1 MSGQFVAKSVIV
13 FDEKRSSYTKG
24 QEIRIKIPATSCP
37 IVSARDTY
45 LRFRVLLSHSDPATD
60 ARMPLMLN
68 SLVGGAG
75 LIRTLSIYAMR
86 DNTLLE
92 QIDNYALL
100 AYLQAYYGDS
110 ENDKNIKA
118 LTEGAV
124 SNKEKIRNPFYSVEK
139 DGDGYKIGGYKE
151 VEICLP
157 LKLSGLLSP
166 DALNRS
172 LPNVALGGLEIRILL
187 ENDVNKVI
195 QFATG
200 KAGDGAYN
208 DSLLY
213 CEEGFD
219 PPTNPCSRNGNLNA
233 IATTAAMNPITLTN
247 SGGTNTIADRA
258 KKYDYFTGEFDN
270 VLDHMAYPSI
280 DVAAVNDG
288 GIQFVNEYLPY
299 FIDQRLQVGTTD
311 NGSFNVPTGRI
322 SAISLLSANG
332 EDNVSFTCDGGG
344 AVNAD
349 TTAGV
354 VAGGAVCIN
363 VPDQTYNYTI
373 SNVQMVVGVLQT
385 PPEYVSALLNKS
397 NTGAGV
403 SMDIKSFN
411 NYQVN
416 QNAGVTKSSLFIPM
430 NERRVYSLLCVP
442 EDLASRPIYADS
454 LRPAV
459 ETPSQYHFI
468 ISNARVPNRSVE
480 LGRIMEEDRATL
492 SFSRNEPVHSKEL
505 EDALNN
511 CGVRVNNIDR
521 SNFCFTIARALSRYG
536 HTFNAQDL
544 AGEVRLN
551 VEYTEQG
558 KNLLWNNYVCCLKKI
573 TTNANGVSVEQ

>member
-37 IVSARDTY
+37 VISARDTY
-45 LRFRVLLSHSDPATD
+45 LRFRVLLSHDGAGAD
-60 ARMPLMLN
+60 ARMPMMLN

-124 SNKEKIRNPFYSVEK
+124 SNKEKIRNPFYSVEE

-166 DALNRS
+166 EAYNRS

-187 ENDVNKVI
+187 ENDVNKVL

-208 DSLLY
+208 DSLCY
-213 CEEGFD
+213 AEAGST
-219 PPTNPCSRNGNLNA
+219 PPSNPCARNGSLGVVANG
-233 IATTAAMNPITLTN
+233 ATMTPITLTN
-247 SGGTNTIADRA
+247 SAGANTSAQART
-258 KKYDYFTGEFDN
+258 YNYFSGAFDN
-270 VLDHMAYPSI
+270 AIDHMGYPSV
-280 DVAAVNDG
+280 DVGAVNDG
-288 GIQFVNEYLPY
+288 GYQFVNEYLPY
-299 FIDQRLQVGTTD
+299 FIDQRLVVGTTA
-311 NGSFNVPTGRI
+311 NGSFNAPTGRI
-322 SAISLLSANG
+322 TAINVVEAGG
-332 EDNVSFTCDGGG
+332 EDNISFVTDGAG

-349 TTAGV
+349 AAGGI

-363 VPDQTYNYTI
+363 VPDQTYDFTI
-373 SNVQMVVGVLQT
+373 SQVQMVVGVLQT

-397 NTGAGV
+397 NTSAGV

-430 NERRVYSLLCVP
+430 NERRCYSLLCVP
-442 EDLASRPIYADS
+442 EDLATRPIYADS

-459 ETPSQYHFI
+459 EEPSQYHFI
-468 ISNARVPNRSVE
+468 ISNMRVPNRSVE
-480 LGRIMEEDRATL
+480 LGRIVEEDRATN

-511 CGVRVNNIDR
+511 CGVRVNNLDR
-521 SNFCFTIARALSRYG
+521 SNFCFTIGRALSRYG

-551 VEYTEQG
+551 VEYTAQT